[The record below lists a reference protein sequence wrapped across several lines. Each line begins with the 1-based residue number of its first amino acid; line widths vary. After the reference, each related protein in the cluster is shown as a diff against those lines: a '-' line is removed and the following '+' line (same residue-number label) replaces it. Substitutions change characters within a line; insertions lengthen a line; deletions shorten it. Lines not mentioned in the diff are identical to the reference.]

1 MVHAFNL
8 STREVEAGRSL
19 RVQGQP
25 DIQSEFQ
32 DSLGHIE
39 KRCLKKRKI
48 RKSEASDEPAYI

>member
-1 MVHAFNL
+1 MRVHAFNP
-8 STREVEAGRSL
+8 SAQEAEAGRSL

-25 DIQSEFQ
+25 GIQSEFQ

-48 RKSEASDEPAYI
+48 RKFERVDR